1 MVSSTSAM
9 EARDEAGII
18 VHHFDRYVFRQVF
31 LQLLD
36 TLVGFIGNFDLVGAR
51 LRDDD
56 VDNHRFAVL
65 AHHASQ
71 IFRAYLG
78 SPYVLEADD
87 IVAVTLDDQIIEFRC
102 CMHQS

>member
-1 MVSSTSAM
+1 
-9 EARDEAGII
+9 
-18 VHHFDRYVFRQVF
+18 
-31 LQLLD
+31 LLD
-36 TLVGFIGNFDLVGAR
+36 TFVCLIGNFDLVGAR

-71 IFRAYLG
+71 VFRAHLG

-102 CMHQS
+102 RVHQS